1 MLLSPR
7 KGSILT
13 SWQRRARGPRI
24 LRVAIYLILTVASGY
39 AAFILLQFS
48 TPQQQPQGDDVTPN
62 MLLLTSQH
70 GIIASVNIDYYNSY
84 QSTQEGMSFGSP
96 SGSLPTGSREI
107 QIQFSGGKPAS
118 SLQYSVLL
126 GKNGAEANPVGQQNE
141 QVFSGTPGGTSDCVS
156 SQTVGIVQVLY
167 GVLRL
172 DAQGRGTVTT
182 VGRLMDQHAFLKEGA
197 SYVVGVIDVNSP
209 ITDLGSSGPGNTC
222 IFPDWPYLGG
232 VLWYSPTSLSGEVS
246 IGQVG
251 GNYDVT
257 SSNPSLTDLSSLSWQ
272 INGST
277 SINYTMTDD
286 TIGRQQLIE
295 SFGAGVVAALA
306 AALAVETA
314 KNAIGKAAESNEE
327 DLTLGNAVREALRDT
342 RNYDKHPVLSR
353 VVVATTIL
361 AAIRKKNPRN

>member
-1 MLLSPR
+1 MASQ
-7 KGSILT
+7 
-13 SWQRRARGPRI
+13 QRRARRSRI
-24 LRVAIYLILTVASGY
+24 LRVAIYLILTVSSGY
-39 AAFILLQFS
+39 GSYVLLQFS
-48 TPQQQPQGDDVTPN
+48 TPQQQPEGDDVTPN

-70 GIIASVNIDYYNSY
+70 GIIARVNVNYFKSY
-84 QSTQEGMSFGSP
+84 QSTPEGMSFGSP
-96 SGSLPTGSREI
+96 SDSLPTGSREI

-141 QVFSGTPGGTSDCVS
+141 QIFSGTPGGTDASDCVS

-172 DAQGRGTVTT
+172 DAQGRGVVTT
-182 VGRLMDQHAFLKEGA
+182 VGKLIDQHAFLKEGA

-209 ITDLGSSGPGNTC
+209 ITDLGSSGPGDTC

-232 VLWYSPTSLSGEVS
+232 VLWYSPTNLSGEVS
-246 IGQVG
+246 IGQVAS
-251 GNYDVT
+251 NYNVT

-272 INGST
+272 INGPT
-277 SINYTMTDD
+277 SINYTMIDD

-314 KNAIGKAAESNEE
+314 KNVIGKAAEPNEE

-342 RNYDKHPVLSR
+342 RNYDNHPVLSR
-353 VVVATTIL
+353 VAVIATIL
-361 AAIRKKNPRN
+361 AAIRRKNSS